1 MEHEL
6 LKQADKV
13 MVAWMLGCISDYDGS
28 PALEPEDVELGK
40 LNTMAMQCISD
51 DVKHIAFV
59 WGMEV
64 TYGAGLAVEGRFY
77 VGCIDER
84 VEDVSTDELKRQWM
98 CKAYNDLATD
108 ICRTLGRMPTM
119 GERKNLRVL
128 ACYPAGDKDG
138 KEVF

>member
-13 MVAWMLGCISDYDGS
+13 LVAWMLGIIDYDGS
-28 PALEPEDVELGK
+28 LELEPEDVKLGK
-40 LNTMAMQCISD
+40 LSTMAMQCIAD
-51 DVKHIAFV
+51 HVKHIAFV
-59 WGMEV
+59 WKMET
-64 TYGAGLAVEGRFY
+64 TYNAGLSVEGRFY
-77 VGCIDER
+77 VGFIDER

-98 CKAYNDLATD
+98 CNAYNDLATD

-138 KEVF
+138 KIVF